1 MTKFIRHGVWLLNR
15 HSLDIHVITLT
26 QSNQIKKSFKIQNAI
41 LPSMLNSQISW
52 LKNNADIDVAR
63 ESLATCFP
71 VDTP

>member
-26 QSNQIKKSFKIQNAI
+26 QSNQIKKSFNTQNAFQPSI
-41 LPSMLNSQISW
+41 LDSQISW
-52 LKNNADIDVAR
+52 LKQNTMNDGAR
-63 ESLATCFP
+63 ELLATCFP

>member
-26 QSNQIKKSFKIQNAI
+26 QSNQIKKSFNTQNEFLASI
-41 LPSMLNSQISW
+41 LDSQIGW
-52 LKNNADIDVAR
+52 LKSNAVNDSAR

-71 VDTP
+71 VNTP

>member
-26 QSNQIKKSFKIQNAI
+26 QSNQIKKSFNTQNEFLASI
-41 LPSMLNSQISW
+41 LDSQIGW
-52 LKNNADIDVAR
+52 LKNNAVNDGAR

-71 VDTP
+71 VNTP

>member
-15 HSLDIHVITLT
+15 YSLDIHVITLT
-26 QSNQIKKSFKIQNAI
+26 QSNQIKKSFNIKNEFLAST
-41 LPSMLNSQISW
+41 LDLQIGQ
-52 LKNNADIDVAR
+52 LKSNTVNDGAR